1 MTASSLN
8 QGLLKVGILGPAI
21 TNYSPQNLSTV
32 SPLGELRVQNP
43 PSNLFLDTFDNATAL
58 DTINRWTSSSG
69 GTGASIAVSA
79 GQVVLNGG
87 TGASS
92 FAKITSV
99 PSAKYLNSSI
109 GTFRPSDP
117 GFILDRINLNVP
129 SPVPLNNLV
138 QWGNGNSPN
147 TPTIASSMT
156 DFYGYEIT
164 IAGKLQAVTYASGV
178 RLLIQDLSTT
188 LPNTPTGSGIPQ
200 PADANA
206 HKYFVYFRGD
216 IAYWCIDDK
225 DNVVA
230 QFQTGAS
237 GPNVNALPLIAQV
250 ISNSGSN
257 LALQLNAVSV
267 GDTSHTG
274 GIQFLS
280 NGVTFEPQASN
291 QDANTAVVTLTAQ
304 GAGTV
309 NSSDIVNVNGK
320 GVNIGINTTVDAAG
334 AYTVAIQ
341 GKDIAS
347 GTYYNILTSASL
359 TTTGF
364 TLLSIYPGLTAANN
378 TVANAFLPRTWRVQV
393 VVTTGPITAT
403 VGACVMN

>member
-1 MTASSLN
+1 MSGSTIIVGDSN
-8 QGLLKVGILGPAI
+8 QRGNNIPA
-21 TNYSPQNLSTV
+21 TV
-32 SPLGELRVQNP
+32 SPLGELRVENP
-43 PSNLFLDTFDNATAL
+43 ASNLFLDTFDNALTL
-58 DTINRWTSSSG
+58 DTINRWSSSSS
-69 GTGASIAVSA
+69 GTGASVVVSA

-92 FAKITSV
+92 FAKVISQ
-99 PSAKYLNSSI
+99 PAAKYLNSPI
-109 GTFRPSDP
+109 GTWRPSDP

-129 SPVPLNNLV
+129 FPVPLNNLV
-138 QWGNGNSPN
+138 QWGNGNSPA

-164 IAGKLQAVTYASGV
+164 VAGKLQAVTYASGA
-178 RLLIQDLSTT
+178 RLLIQDLSVSPGTQ
-188 LPNTPTGSGIPQ
+188 NDGQAIPALQ

-216 IAYWCIDDK
+216 ICYWCIDDK
-225 DNVVA
+225 DNIVA

-250 ISNSGSN
+250 ISNSGAN

-267 GDTSHTG
+267 GDTSHLG
-274 GIQFLS
+274 GSQLLS
-280 NGVTFEPQASN
+280 NGITYEPQCSN
-291 QDANTAVVTLTAQ
+291 QDANATLVTLAAQ
-304 GAGTV
+304 GAGTI

-320 GVNIGINTTVDAAG
+320 GVVVGVNTTVDAAG
-334 AYTVAIQ
+334 SYTVALQ

-347 GTYYNILTSASL
+347 GQYYQIAISAGL

-364 TLLSIYPGLTAANN
+364 TTIAVYPGIAGTGATSPY
-378 TVANAFLPRTWRVQV
+378 TVAINALLPRTWRIQI

-403 VGACVMN
+403 IGASVIN